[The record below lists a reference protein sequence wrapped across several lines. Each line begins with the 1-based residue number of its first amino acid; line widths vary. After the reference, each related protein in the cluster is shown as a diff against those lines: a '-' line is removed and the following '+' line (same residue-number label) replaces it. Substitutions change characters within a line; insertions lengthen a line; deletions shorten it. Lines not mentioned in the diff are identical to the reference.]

1 MELRLADY
9 IVLVVEDLDRALAF
23 YCGTLGLRLGHR
35 RGPYAQLA
43 TGATRLAIYTREAME
58 GTLGT
63 RLERPGPGAT
73 AFELGFKVPDVDAA
87 HAELVAAGVSSVT
100 PPTDRGW
107 GQRTA
112 YVRDPDGNLVELVQ
126 DLGIA
131 PGLPDARA

>member
-1 MELRLADY
+1 MQLRLADY

-63 RLERPGPGAT
+63 RLERPGPEAT
-73 AFELGFKVPDVDAA
+73 AFELARCPTWMRLMRSWWRPGC
-87 HAELVAAGVSSVT
+87 
-100 PPTDRGW
+100 PP
-107 GQRTA
+107 
-112 YVRDPDGNLVELVQ
+112 
-126 DLGIA
+126 
-131 PGLPDARA
+131 